1 MSETIRVLIVD
12 DHLVVREGLRLILE
26 TSEEIELVGDAADG
40 ASAVRLVS
48 EVQPDVVLMDLRMP
62 GMDGIEAIERI
73 RAEWPHIAVV
83 ILTTYNEDDL
93 MIRGL
98 RAGACGYLLKDT
110 NRETLFNAIRT
121 AARGETLLQPEMMT
135 RLLSHTVSN
144 ESRFLPTS
152 SRGGLELTERE
163 REVLTRVAH
172 GERSKEIAA
181 RLGITERTV
190 KAHLASIYTKLD
202 VDSRASA
209 VAVAI
214 ERGILLQRGKAM
226 RDHS

>member
-1 MSETIRVLIVD
+1 MNQTIRVLIVD

-26 TSEEIELVGDAADG
+26 TGEGIELVGDAADG
-40 ASAVRLVS
+40 ASAIRMVS

-73 RAEWPHIAVV
+73 RSEWPRIAIV
-83 ILTTYNEDDL
+83 ILTTYNEDGL

-110 NRETLFNAIRT
+110 DRETLFNAIHT
-121 AARGETLLQPEMMT
+121 VARGETFLPPAIMT
-135 RLLSHTVSN
+135 RLLSHTVYDEARSLSTN
-144 ESRFLPTS
+144 SRS
-152 SRGGLELTERE
+152 GSELSERE
-163 REVLTRVAH
+163 REVLSRVAL
-172 GERSKEIAA
+172 GERSKEIAIH
-181 RLGITERTV
+181 LGISERTV

-214 ERGILLQRGKAM
+214 ERGILPQQRNTIRG
-226 RDHS
+226 SS